1 MPASFTLSLPD
12 ERQQIILDRL
22 MQRGRVLAGDLAR
35 EFGTSEDTIRRDLR
49 EMASAG
55 KCRRVYGGALPLSPT
70 SGPLAAR
77 RAEAPERKAALGRV
91 AATLVQPG
99 QVVFFDAGSTN
110 SAIVRALPA
119 GLGVTIA
126 TNAPDI
132 AADLVGKP
140 GVELILIGGRVDP
153 RSGAALGARALRDA
167 REIRV
172 DLAFL
177 GACAVDAE
185 AGVAAF
191 DAEEAEFK
199 RLVAERAKAVAAAVT
214 TDKLGTA
221 APFLVAPVSRLTHL
235 VVEADAPESALAP
248 LRRAGVSVYRAE
260 RLGEATQ

>member
-1 MPASFTLSLPD
+1 MPASSSFSLPD
-12 ERQQIILDRL
+12 ERQEIILDRL
-22 MQRGRVLAGDLAR
+22 AQRGRVLAGDLAR

-55 KCRRVYGGALPLSPT
+55 RCRRVYGGALPLSPA

-77 RAEAPERKAALGRV
+77 RAEASERKAALGH
-91 AATLVQPG
+91 AAAALVQRG

-110 SAIVRALPA
+110 SAIARALPA
-119 GLGVTIA
+119 GLDVVVA

-132 AADLVGKP
+132 AADLVGRP
-140 GVELILIGGRVDP
+140 GVELIVIGGRVDP

-199 RLVAERAKAVAAAVT
+199 RLVAERAKAVGAAVT
-214 TDKLGTA
+214 IDKLGAA
-221 APFLVAPVSRLTHL
+221 APFAVAPASLLTHL
-235 VVEADAPESALAP
+235 VVEADAPEKALAP
-248 LRRAGVSVYRAE
+248 LRGCGVHVHRAAPV
-260 RLGEATQ
+260 GEIAR